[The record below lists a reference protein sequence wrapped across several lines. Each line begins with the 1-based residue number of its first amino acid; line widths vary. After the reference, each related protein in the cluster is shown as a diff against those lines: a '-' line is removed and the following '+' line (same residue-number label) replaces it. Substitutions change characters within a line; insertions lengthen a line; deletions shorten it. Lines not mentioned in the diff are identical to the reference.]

1 MITFTVEG
9 ELKGDVVETYVKDNV
24 LRIGLLGTEYPTP
37 EEILLASALSCLI
50 LTVYY
55 IAKERDIKI
64 DSIDGYIEGTL
75 DPKGFEGDPSVPP
88 GILEVNY
95 FIDVKS
101 EEPKIEE
108 VLREA
113 EKRCPL
119 RDTLVRSV
127 KVKVNWNIK
136 S

>member
-55 IAKERDIKI
+55 IAKEKDIKI

-75 DPKGFEGDPSVPP
+75 DPKGFEGDSSVPP